1 MHTEPG
7 PWGPELI
14 GQSRGCSLHV
24 LFMGIRPVKFPQLT
38 EIVTLP
44 LLCAAHSRDLDKWVS
59 ARLPLCAPGGCLLR
73 EGWLSSLLRPQTSA
87 LMCPR
92 VLLLWAGCL
101 CCLCCLQC
109 WLCLQQEQ
117 PVRKDPRELHRK
129 SPKHQV
135 SSGHPPSENRACR
148 ELCPQ
153 HRGDI
158 GLLHQIGDLGPC
170 LVAEMETPKQ
180 EAEVGLSLV
189 SVFFLNLNCFSRF
202 LMPDHSCGLTT
213 LTTMMTS
220 LPVPFGSPE
229 ATRTSLKWYPG
240 GRDADPGIRLLGC
253 DYQRALSM
261 SVFGNHGVRCLS
273 QGCR

>member
-38 EIVTLP
+38 EIVTSP
-44 LLCAAHSRDLDKWVS
+44 LLCAAHSRDLNKWVS
-59 ARLPLCAPGGCLLR
+59 ARPPLCAQGGVHR
-73 EGWLSSLLRPQTSA
+73 GGWLISLLRPQNSA
-87 LMCPR
+87 LMCPG

-135 SSGHPPSENRACR
+135 SSGHFLSENSAYQ
-148 ELCPQ
+148 EPCPQ

-158 GLLHQIGDLGPC
+158 SLLHQTGALGQC
-170 LVAEMETPKQ
+170 LVVGMETPKQ
-180 EAEVGLSLV
+180 EAKVGLCLV
-189 SVFFLNLNCFSRF
+189 SVFFLNLSF
-202 LMPDHSCGLTT
+202 LAVS
-213 LTTMMTS
+213 
-220 LPVPFGSPE
+220 
-229 ATRTSLKWYPG
+229 
-240 GRDADPGIRLLGC
+240 
-253 DYQRALSM
+253 
-261 SVFGNHGVRCLS
+261 
-273 QGCR
+273 